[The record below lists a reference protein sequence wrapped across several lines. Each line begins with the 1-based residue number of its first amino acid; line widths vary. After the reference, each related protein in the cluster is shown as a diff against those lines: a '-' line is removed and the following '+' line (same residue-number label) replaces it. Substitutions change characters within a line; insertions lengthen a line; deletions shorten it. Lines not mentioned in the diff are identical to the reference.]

1 VDKSS
6 HPGGFFAAQALCAAN
21 QVKPKARSFC
31 HRTARLVLPDFARSC
46 PYDGLSTEPRF
57 RIMKNAKEAQRPVR
71 ARGRESGLSGG
82 SDRPDLIFL
91 VTFCIK
97 WLLHN

>member
-1 VDKSS
+1 MDKSS

-46 PYDGLSTEPRF
+46 PYDGLGTNHGLLSIQALRRYYYQNLSVVE
-57 RIMKNAKEAQRPVR
+57 NASKKASDE
-71 ARGRESGLSGG
+71 GR
-82 SDRPDLIFL
+82 
-91 VTFCIK
+91 
-97 WLLHN
+97 